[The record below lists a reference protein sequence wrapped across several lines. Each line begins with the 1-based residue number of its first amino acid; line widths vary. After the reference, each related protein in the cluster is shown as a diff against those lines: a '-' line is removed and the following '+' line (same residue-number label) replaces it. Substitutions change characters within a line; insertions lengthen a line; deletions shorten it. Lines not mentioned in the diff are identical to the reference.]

1 MDTISKSNLPSA
13 RHQQSGISLII
24 VMIMVVIIGLTSAAA
39 IRNATSGERLANNIR
54 QQNLAQQYAEA
65 ALRYCESQVVLPTA
79 SRVATLQDA
88 NIQTI
93 PWTDPATPSVWGQ
106 AIAWTAAVAAGQPSS
121 SRTEL
126 SIDQIRKVNISS
138 ITPTQLPECIVER
151 QVMSDNNLS
160 TVITARGFSPSYT
173 RNAGTGATTSGSV
186 VWLQSIL
193 IL

>member
-1 MDTISKSNLPSA
+1 MDTSA
-13 RHQQSGISLII
+13 KPCLSRRSQQSGVSLII

-65 ALRYCESQVVLPTA
+65 ALRYCEAQVLLVDA

-88 NIQTI
+88 NIIT
-93 PWTDPATPSVWGQ
+93 TAYGGVTVWGQ
-106 AIAWTAAVAAGQPSS
+106 AVAWTAAVTPGQPSS
-121 SRTEL
+121 SRTVVPQA
-126 SIDQIRKVNISS
+126 QIAKVSISS
-138 ITPTQLPECIVER
+138 ETPTQLPQCIAEK
-151 QVMSDNNLS
+151 QLMSDGGVSMVL
-160 TVITARGFSPSYT
+160 TARGFSPSYT
-173 RNAGTGATTSGSV
+173 FNATTGATTSGSV